1 MHLAYTAATE
11 IPVNT
16 MIEVKNAM
24 EDIDDLSQDFSFC
37 KPYESPENTKR
48 LLREILDSTQFGV
61 IKNS

>member
-37 KPYESPENTKR
+37 KPYRSPERTKY
-48 LLREILDSTQFGV
+48 LIQDFLDPTQFS
-61 IKNS
+61 IIRKS